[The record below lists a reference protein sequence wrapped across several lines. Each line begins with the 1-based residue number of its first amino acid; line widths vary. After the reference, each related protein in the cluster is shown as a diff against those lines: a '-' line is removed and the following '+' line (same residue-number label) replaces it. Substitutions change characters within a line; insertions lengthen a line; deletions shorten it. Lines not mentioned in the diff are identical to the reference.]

1 MSRWSW
7 LKDRP
12 KRHKTGSL
20 EELYSDI
27 DYCREREELA
37 KLRSHIKTWRQRRAE
52 AEEAVIE
59 RFGEEA
65 LQVRYGSSR
74 AWSSKY

>member
-7 LKDRP
+7 LKNRP
-12 KRHKTGSL
+12 KRLKSGSL

-27 DYCREREELA
+27 DYCRKREEIT
-37 KLRSHIKTWRQRRAE
+37 KLRSHIKTWRQRRAV
-52 AEEAVIE
+52 AEKAVIE

-65 LQVRYGSSR
+65 LEARYGSSR
-74 AWSSKY
+74 AWNNRY